1 MIPSSFFLQLTIDYF
16 VKTSKMFQCARNLM
30 KRSITRCSS
39 CDDYNV
45 QTTIE
50 HVFMQSV
57 AFPDQPG
64 QMMSDNTVSN
74 FFTDGYAKTISFCM
88 IFQNI
93 HYQITVRI
101 GFSLPVHFLEITVLF

>member
-16 VKTSKMFQCARNLM
+16 VKTSKMQQSTLCFMITDIAR
-30 KRSITRCSS
+30 RTS

-45 QTTIE
+45 QTIIE